1 MYKVEFTKTAL
12 KQLPNLRSVGL
23 AHKAKALV
31 ELLAQDP
38 YRTPPPYEKLI
49 GDLKGSYSR
58 RLNVQ
63 HRLVYQVFEE
73 FSADLDKLSESF
85 AELFKCYASDPYSAL
100 NLIDIHLRNAFVVYV
115 ADKARKVYSDGN
127 LWGNFFKDIGIHD
140 AGAQSMFKQVF
151 VNHINHLVKPL
162 YARDEEANYY
172 FYTSILHGGQSMY
185 ACTELLG
192 KSILTLAKKRPR
204 ATLVLAEK
212 WMGIPL

>member
-49 GDLKGSYSR
+49 GDLKDSYSR

-73 FSADLDKLSESF
+73 EKIVRVLSMWTHYE
-85 AELFKCYASDPYSAL
+85 Y
-100 NLIDIHLRNAFVVYV
+100 
-115 ADKARKVYSDGN
+115 
-127 LWGNFFKDIGIHD
+127 
-140 AGAQSMFKQVF
+140 
-151 VNHINHLVKPL
+151 
-162 YARDEEANYY
+162 
-172 FYTSILHGGQSMY
+172 
-185 ACTELLG
+185 
-192 KSILTLAKKRPR
+192 
-204 ATLVLAEK
+204 
-212 WMGIPL
+212 